1 MPGLVVHSLSISPL
15 GQGKVNLRELSQ
27 ADLHSKFCTNQ
38 AYRDPTS
45 KEKQTNKTFINRP

>member
-27 ADLHSKFCTNQ
+27 ADLHSKFWTNQ

-45 KEKQTNKTFINRP
+45 KEKQTNKTFMNRP